1 MSQSGGKILCA
12 DAYAQGKMLDHSGW
26 SLARGITP
34 SDIDFFVES
43 SGCFLWAEFSRD
55 CFDLECLSRGQQLA
69 YTRLARRPNADAVAV
84 CRHSVPTSR
93 QINTARDVETCTVYF
108 ASGTKSVLLCNDQW
122 QQLVPKWAAN
132 PAEATQWLESLH
144 EAVAFM
150 ETFAFQEAKDGW

>member
-1 MSQSGGKILCA
+1 MSQSGGAIMCA
-12 DAYAQGKMLDHSGW
+12 EAYAQGKMLDHSSW

-43 SGCFLWAEFSRD
+43 SGCFLWAEFSRENVD
-55 CFDLECLSRGQQLA
+55 IESLSRGQELA

-93 QINTARDVETCTVYF
+93 QINTAHDVESCTVYF
-108 ASGTKSVLLCNDQW
+108 ASGTKSVLLGNDEW
-122 QQLVPKWAAN
+122 QQLVTKWAAN
-132 PAEATQWLESLH
+132 PADATRWLESLH

-150 ETFAFQEAKDGW
+150 AKVSI